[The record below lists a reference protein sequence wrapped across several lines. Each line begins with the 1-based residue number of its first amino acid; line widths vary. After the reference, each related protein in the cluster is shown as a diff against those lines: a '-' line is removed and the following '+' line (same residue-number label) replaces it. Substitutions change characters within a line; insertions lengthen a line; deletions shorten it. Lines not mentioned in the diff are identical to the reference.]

1 MGLDGD
7 VTIT

>member
-7 VTIT
+7 M